1 MLFFFFFH
9 VSVIV
14 SEAVVFV
21 LNTSAAFETAFRARC
36 PGLRLYFYRR
46 HNVTS
51 LSTLFGSVQL
61 SRHGLS
67 VSGDLSPYKNAERV
81 SLERLAVS
89 THFQRKRSQIYA
101 LFKKDRRA
109 IV

>member
-1 MLFFFFFH
+1 M
-9 VSVIV
+9 

-21 LNTSAAFETAFRARC
+21 LNISAAFETAFRARC